1 MLIRSIRRNSLS
13 KYLLLCGITVCFIFY
28 IKFLNNNSNSGN
40 NINSNDINSDALVGD
55 SDTSKININYEKSI
69 QRDLAKQVPKLGDNG
84 EAVTLEG
91 SAKELGDKF
100 LATIALNEELSEQL
114 SYNRTTPDARNPLCR
129 DLTYDIDSLPT
140 TSVVIIFFNEPYSV
154 LLRTVHSVINTVPKK
169 LLKEII
175 LVDDASVNVELIGKL
190 DYYIETRLPKNIVKV
205 LRLKNR

>member
-1 MLIRSIRRNSLS
+1 MLIRSLRRNTLS
-13 KYLLLCGITVCFIFY
+13 KYLLLCGITVCFIIY
-28 IKFLNNNSNSGN
+28 IKFLNNNSSSENRVN
-40 NINSNDINSDALVGD
+40 NNDINSEKLVG
-55 SDTSKININYEKSI
+55 SDAAKLNSNYEKLI

-91 SAKELGDKF
+91 IAKELGDKH

-129 DLTYDIDSLPT
+129 DLTYDIDSLPS
-140 TSVVIIFFNEPYSV
+140 TSVVVIFFNEPYSV

-175 LVDDASVNVELIGKL
+175 LVDDASVNEELIGKL